1 MTIAVPKSEFS
12 VLIWHQFVPN
22 KFLLPG
28 FTFSTLETCWCA
40 FILGAF
46 SLDYLPLWVLCLGC
60 WGVRILDSQKDWTHY
75 LGTVFVLL
83 YKCMLFLIWGCFT
96 YIVKLDPCLTVIM
109 KAFCLF
115 CLGGGK
121 RKGKGKKLTEVI
133 FRDLYHQRWVPE
145 YYWEKYLPA
154 GLLFITIELELKV
167 RCFRLSIHLSAHWQ
181 IAAVLSP
188 SYVMCWGKKVL
199 LDQPPPPLT
208 LPLLHVCL

>member
-115 CLGGGK
+115 CL
-121 RKGKGKKLTEVI
+121 
-133 FRDLYHQRWVPE
+133 WV
-145 YYWEKYLPA
+145 L
-154 GLLFITIELELKV
+154 
-167 RCFRLSIHLSAHWQ
+167 
-181 IAAVLSP
+181 
-188 SYVMCWGKKVL
+188 
-199 LDQPPPPLT
+199 PPPPRQGFSVGCPRTCSFLT
-208 LPLLHVCL
+208 KIWQGWKWNPIINAGHIKVNSWEVLSEFPWAKRF